1 MTVFTKVQGLVVWAL
16 LSSLLIHAQE
26 RKWPVQYRTRMDNG
40 APIKEGYIVL
50 KNEDTLRGFIKVL
63 PITNS
68 YPILDTGNN
77 QLCDIDVKD
86 ISMMRLYDISTAGPY
101 NDFFNL
107 GYKHFLWR
115 LIGKKGDISMYDDE
129 LKSGILQITIFTPTK
144 KIRLYSKW
152 TWFIYNSN
160 IDRMLVH
167 FINRRYKVRVSEDDF
182 KSTSDMY
189 QYILDK
195 ESAFLNAPLPGKFSS
210 LQTAPHK

>member
-1 MTVFTKVQGLVVWAL
+1 
-16 LSSLLIHAQE
+16 
-26 RKWPVQYRTRMDNG
+26 MDNG

-86 ISMMRLYDISTAGPY
+86 ISMMRLYDIATAGPY
-101 NDFFNL
+101 NDFFN
-107 GYKHFLWR
+107 
-115 LIGKKGDISMYDDE
+115 
-129 LKSGILQITIFTPTK
+129 
-144 KIRLYSKW
+144 
-152 TWFIYNSN
+152 
-160 IDRMLVH
+160 
-167 FINRRYKVRVSEDDF
+167 
-182 KSTSDMY
+182 

-195 ESAFLNAPLPGKFSS
+195 ESSFLNAPLPGRFSP